1 MLQKESQ
8 SGTIKQRKN
17 IVSER
22 KPSIFQITAII
33 LTAILFVFIIISIC
47 VIIDLKHKTDE
58 TKDKNEQIENLES
71 RQEKFTK
78 IQTNYLKNIKKF
90 N

>member
-1 MLQKESQ
+1 M
-8 SGTIKQRKN
+8 
-17 IVSER
+17 SER